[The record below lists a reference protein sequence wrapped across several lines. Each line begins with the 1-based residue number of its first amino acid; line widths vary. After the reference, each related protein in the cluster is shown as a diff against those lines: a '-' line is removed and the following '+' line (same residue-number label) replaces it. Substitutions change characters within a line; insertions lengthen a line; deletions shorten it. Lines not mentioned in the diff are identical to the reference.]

1 MQIANAKVGKTGT
14 EYNKYDWYHSVQVPA
29 LKVLLNS
36 QYAINMI
43 NKFIILV
50 NDENSKKEQ
59 GNSQK
64 SN

>member
-1 MQIANAKVGKTGT
+1 MQISNAKVGKTGT

-36 QYAINMI
+36 QYAMI
-43 NKFIILV
+43 KKFIIFV